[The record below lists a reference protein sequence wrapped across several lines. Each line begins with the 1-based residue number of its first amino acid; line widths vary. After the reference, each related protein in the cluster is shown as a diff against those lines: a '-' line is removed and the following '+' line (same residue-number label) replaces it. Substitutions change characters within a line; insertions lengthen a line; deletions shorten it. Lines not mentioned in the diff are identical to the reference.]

1 MIFSTSSSPVPP
13 RSFFA
18 FFSALQQC
26 LRWTLERRMRVDRAY
41 LFAVLAAVFSF
52 PLPCQKSVCEG
63 REQRVKSFA
72 DICAEGRLAPAFSC
86 PFLSCPCLPNGTQG
100 ISSKCSIPPPCK
112 KGHRRVHVQRLIQ
125 SLARVQRRLA
135 MDETIFTKKKIHL
148 SSCDKNVSSQ
158 KIKT

>member
-26 LRWTLERRMRVDRAY
+26 LRWTLERRMRVDKAY

-100 ISSKCSIPPPCK
+100 ISSKCSTPPHAK
-112 KGHRRVHVQRLIQ
+112 KVTVASMCSGSSSR
-125 SLARVQRRLA
+125 SLACNDGWRWTRQFLL
-135 MDETIFTKKKIHL
+135 KISPL
-148 SSCDKNVSSQ
+148 
-158 KIKT
+158 IL